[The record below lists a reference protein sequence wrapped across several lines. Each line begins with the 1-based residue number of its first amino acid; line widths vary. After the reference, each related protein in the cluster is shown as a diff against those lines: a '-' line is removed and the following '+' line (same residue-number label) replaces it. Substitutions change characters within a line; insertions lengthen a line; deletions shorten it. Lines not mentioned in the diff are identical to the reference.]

1 MDAPDLVW
9 VRNPNPER
17 GMSHSLRL
25 GFAAVPADV
34 AAAVILLGD
43 QPGVPASHLEAI
55 LAARG
60 TYPFVAS
67 ADGDLRVPPVLVERS
82 HFGVVEAP
90 SADTGL
96 REILRASDEVIVVPL
111 PGPLVDVDTPT
122 DLDGLRRA

>member
-1 MDAPDLVW
+1 
-9 VRNPNPER
+9 
-17 GMSHSLRL
+17 
-25 GFAAVPADV
+25 
-34 AAAVILLGD
+34 
-43 QPGVPASHLEAI
+43 
-55 LAARG
+55 
-60 TYPFVAS
+60 
-67 ADGDLRVPPVLVERS
+67 VLVERS

>member
-1 MDAPDLVW
+1 
-9 VRNPNPER
+9 
-17 GMSHSLRL
+17 
-25 GFAAVPADV
+25 
-34 AAAVILLGD
+34 
-43 QPGVPASHLEAI
+43 
-55 LAARG
+55 
-60 TYPFVAS
+60 VAS